1 MGNKIG
7 RPGRGPGHESHGHC
21 DKRFGL
27 YPEDHKKPLK
37 YFKPEDNMLRCARL
51 ITLAAVS
58 SVNLKGMCG
67 KSESRVMSSKTLAIM
82 QKGSAE
88 SQCLGNG
95 SGNGVKG
102 EDLRDMNKS
111 KIWGRI

>member
-7 RPGRGPGHESHGHC
+7 RPGRGPGHESHVHC
-21 DKRFGL
+21 DKKFGL

-37 YFKPEDNMLRCARL
+37 HVKPEDNMFRCARL

-67 KSESRVMSSKTLAIM
+67 KSGSRVMSSKTLAIM
-82 QKGSAE
+82 QKGSDK

-111 KIWGRI
+111 KILGRI